1 MKNLYKS
8 SLVWEYTEISL
19 GTLLMAVGLVF
30 FLEPN
35 TIAPGGVT
43 GLAIII
49 KQSIGIPIDVTNIV
63 INTPLFIAGLLIL
76 GKMFGVKTAYG
87 TITLSLFLRLIYM
100 IVGENNIFT
109 DDLLLAAIYGGVLLG
124 VGIGLVF
131 RAGGTTGGTDLAGAI
146 LNKYFP
152 SISTAKIMTFLDFLI
167 VIFAGVVSMK
177 IETSLY
183 SIVSLYIIVKLADF
197 MVEGLGYAKAFFI
210 ISNKTEEISQEII
223 AQLGRGG
230 TILKAKGMYTGDEKN
245 VILCI
250 VSRNQVVKLKNI
262 VYDIDNQAF
271 IMVTTIHEVL
281 GEGFSEI

>member
-1 MKNLYKS
+1 MKIMSKS
-8 SLVWEYTEISL
+8 SRVWEYIEISL

-49 KQSIGIPIDVTNIV
+49 KQSIGIPIDVTNIA
-63 INTPLFIAGLLIL
+63 INAPLFIAGLLIL

-87 TITLSLFLRLIYM
+87 TITLSLFLRLIYTV
-100 IVGENNIFT
+100 VGENNIFT
-109 DDLLLAAIYGGVLLG
+109 SDLLLAAIYGGVLLG
-124 VGIGLVF
+124 TGLGLVF

-152 SISTAKIMTFLDFLI
+152 SISTAKMMTFLDFLI

-210 ISNKTEEISQEII
+210 ISNKTEEIGKEII
-223 AQLGRGG
+223 TQLDRSG

-262 VYDIDNQAF
+262 VYDIDHEAF